1 MKYNGNNKMVRMLDG
16 VPPVMMSDS
25 AVGSGLAFL
34 TGELEKR
41 DPKLHEPLTS
51 VTWMRDIVSDTGG
64 GWLEYTSNFFVDYAS
79 TGTKN
84 SGLVGAE
91 TNDIPVMQANITKD
105 NYKVFSWANILR
117 VPFIGQQF
125 MNQVGRSLDD
135 ILDKGIKL
143 NWNKDIDQVVYE
155 GFPEMEVYG
164 LVNNPAITAE
174 AVEPKVGGSGS
185 TPADLLWKN
194 KTADEILADVN
205 ALINQTWI
213 DSEFDLSGMANH
225 VLIDPVNYALI
236 TTRKVSDAG
245 NVSILTYLL
254 DNNIAKNQGRDIFI
268 APSRWCT
275 GAGVGT
281 TQRMMAYVNDI
292 DKVKIDLPVTLSR
305 VMTQPVVQQ
314 LAYLTAYAGQIGQV
328 KFLYT
333 TCARYADGI

>member
-1 MKYNGNNKMVRMLDG
+1 MKYNGNNKVVRMLDN
-16 VPPVMMSDS
+16 VPPVMMTDS
-25 AVGSGLAFL
+25 AVASGLTFL

-51 VTWMRDIVSDTGG
+51 VTWMRDIVADTGG
-64 GWLEYTSNFFVDYAS
+64 GWLEYTSNFFVDYAT
-79 TGTKN
+79 TGSDT

-105 NYKVFSWANILR
+105 NYRVFSWANILR

-155 GFPEMEVYG
+155 GFPSMEVYG
-164 LVNNPAITAE
+164 LVNNPGIVAAYVDYK
-174 AVEPKVGGSGS
+174 AGGSVA
-185 TPADLLWKN
+185 ADRLWKN
-194 KTADEILADVN
+194 KTADEILNDIN
-205 ALINQTWI
+205 QLINATWAA
-213 DSEFDLSGMANH
+213 SEYDLTGMANH
-225 VLIDPVNYALI
+225 ILIDPVNYAYI
-236 TTRKVSDAG
+236 TTQKVSEAG
-245 NVSILTYLL
+245 NVSVLTYLL

-275 GAGVGT
+275 GAGVGAT
-281 TQRMMAYVNDI
+281 NRMIAYVNDV
-292 DKVKIDLPVTLSR
+292 DRVKIDLPVTLSR

-333 TCARYADGI
+333 QCARYADGI